1 MKTKFNLPTPKLL
14 SILLSTALLATVC
27 LSSCKKNDN
36 NQAGLSAN
44 VMAVNS
50 AQGSAAQDFYV
61 DNNKLSA
68 SAIAYTQ
75 NTDYVS
81 VGNGSHTAEF
91 RNSTTV
97 NSSANVSFAP
107 GSYNTV
113 FFTDNNQ
120 TVVTQDDRTPPAS
133 GKARVRFVHL
143 ASASAVSSGVDLGL
157 ATGAKIVTGLA
168 YKAASAYYDVDAA
181 TTFSLFVAG
190 SSNAALNIPTTIQAG
205 KIYTIYVSGNT
216 NLSVSYNVI
225 VQN

>member
-1 MKTKFNLPTPKLL
+1 MKKIFELPTPIILFSTLL
-14 SILLSTALLATVC
+14 LITVG

-36 NQAGLSAN
+36 NQAGVSAN

-61 DNNKLSA
+61 DNNKLST

-75 NTDYVS
+75 NTSYIS

-97 NSSANVSFAP
+97 NSSANVNFEP

-113 FFTDNNQ
+113 YFTNNNE
-120 TVVTQDDRTPPAS
+120 TVVTKDDRTPPPS

-143 ASASAVSSGVDLGL
+143 ASAVTGAVDLGL
-157 ATGAKIVTGLA
+157 AAGNKLVTGLA

-181 TTFSLFVAG
+181 TTFSLYAAG
-190 SSNAALNIPTTIQAG
+190 SSTASLSIPTTIQAG
-205 KIYTIYVSGNT
+205 KIYTIYVSGST
-216 NLSVSYNVI
+216 AVSYNVI
-225 VQN
+225 GQN